1 MKLGFGLI
9 LKPSW
14 IIYGTLV
21 FIRFCVLLTANRAN
35 AIYHTSETGSIMDS
49 SLDSDLVNCK
59 MVESLYTQNKR
70 LFPFSLLFPFPQ
82 NIPRK
87 GEEKEVGFTKNEEK
101 D

>member
-1 MKLGFGLI
+1 
-9 LKPSW
+9 
-14 IIYGTLV
+14 
-21 FIRFCVLLTANRAN
+21 
-35 AIYHTSETGSIMDS
+35 MDS

-101 D
+101 DWYWDKNINDGTSTLSQMQEFFLLAGKGN

>member
-1 MKLGFGLI
+1 
-9 LKPSW
+9 
-14 IIYGTLV
+14 
-21 FIRFCVLLTANRAN
+21 
-35 AIYHTSETGSIMDS
+35 MDS

-70 LFPFSLLFPFPQ
+70 LFPFLFFLFPFPQ

-101 D
+101 DWYWDKNINDRTSTLLQMQEFFLLAGKGN